1 MKKFT
6 LIELLV
12 VIAIIAILAGM
23 LLPALNKAK
32 ERAKSADCA
41 SQLKQIGLIHSLYA
55 NDNGDIIYVHNVDNV
70 PWNQHLLN
78 LKYVSGYNALSCP
91 SMKPNVST
99 WSITYCMERCEQ
111 TSSIYQTRKS
121 ELGEYA
127 MCGHTGGNAY
137 DFLYPTKMKDP
148 TRTILV
154 AENGK
159 TDGSMTGH
167 PNFTKE
173 KFGEAYLSAHHSSRC
188 NICFGDGHVGTM
200 TGQDLLDYGATVVL
214 VDGGLKNQN

>member
-23 LLPALNKAK
+23 LLPALNKAR

-41 SQLKQIGLIHSLYA
+41 SQLKQLGLIHNLYA
-55 NDNGDIIYVHNVDNV
+55 NDNRDIIYVHNVDNV

-78 LKYVSGYNALSCP
+78 LKYVTAYNGLSCP
-91 SMKPNVST
+91 SMKLDPST

-111 TSSIYQTRKS
+111 SSSIYQIRKS

-137 DFLYPTKMKDP
+137 DFLYPTRMKDP
-148 TRTILV
+148 AHTILV
-154 AENGK
+154 AENSK
-159 TDGSMTGH
+159 NDSSMTGH

-173 KFGEAYLSAHHSSRC
+173 KFGEAYLSAHHGGRS
-188 NICFGDGHVGTM
+188 NICYGDGHVDTM

-214 VDGGLKNQN
+214 VDGALKN